1 MTADPT
7 DAPSLP
13 HYHRP
18 SLAEIM
24 SDESV
29 KPVTDVRDLAIDGF
43 FESDE
48 ELDEFLHFYRDQRQ
62 ADAR

>member
-1 MTADPT
+1 
-7 DAPSLP
+7 
-13 HYHRP
+13 
-18 SLAEIM
+18 M

-29 KPVTDVRDLAIDGF
+29 KPVQDVRDLAVDGF